1 MIRKLRGRLVA
12 AAMLSLVAVLTVILG
27 VILVSSYQGLLSD
40 TDRILTLLAENQGEF
55 LSLIHI

>member
-1 MIRKLRGRLVA
+1 MIRKLRVRLVA

-40 TDRILTLLAENQGEF
+40 TDIF
-55 LSLIHI
+55 